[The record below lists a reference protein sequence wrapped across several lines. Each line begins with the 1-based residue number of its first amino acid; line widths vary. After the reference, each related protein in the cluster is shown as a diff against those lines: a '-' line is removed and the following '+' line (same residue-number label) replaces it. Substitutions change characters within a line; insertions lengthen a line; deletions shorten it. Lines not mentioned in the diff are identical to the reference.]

1 MRKIGTVVTLVAAQ
15 TGPAVALPA
24 KRSSTSAPPAKR
36 DANGLPVRLDQ
47 ECDID
52 LPRRLFAPWI
62 PDTGP
67 RAIAR
72 ALSAE
77 ERAKIEARATALED
91 ALKPFTRNDEHA
103 VRASIN
109 GLFSGYRT
117 MRQLGEDA
125 RAVVDVTMAVL
136 REFPAWAIA
145 QACRKIVCG
154 ETKLDRRFPPND
166 TEIFDVVA
174 GVVRPYNE
182 NLRQA
187 KALLSAPVDE
197 PRSRGPS
204 GRLAPIG
211 PWPEK
216 APQRPQ
222 VEPMTRSRR
231 EALMAD
237 LAARKTRNDARLD
250 VRADPAEEA
259 TS

>member
-1 MRKIGTVVTLVAAQ
+1 MRTIGTAVTRVVAQ
-15 TGPAVALPA
+15 TGPAAASPAPRSSMPALPA
-24 KRSSTSAPPAKR
+24 KPDP
-36 DANGLPVRLDQ
+36 NGIPVRLDR
-47 ECDID
+47 ECDIE
-52 LPRRLFAPWI
+52 LPRQLFAAWI

-67 RAIAR
+67 RAVMR

-109 GLFSGYRT
+109 GLFGGYRA
-117 MRQLGEDA
+117 MRQQGQDA

-145 QACRKIVCG
+145 QALRKVVCG
-154 ETKLDRRFPPND
+154 ETKLDRRFAPND

-174 GVVRPYNE
+174 GVVRLYRE

-187 KALLSAPVDE
+187 KALRDAPVDE
-197 PRSRGPS
+197 PPPRGPS
-204 GRLAPIG
+204 ERLAPIR

-222 VEPMTRSRR
+222 LEPITKSRR

-237 LAARKTRNDARLD
+237 LAARKIRNDARLD
-250 VRADPAEEA
+250 VRADLAEEA
-259 TS
+259 PS

>member
-1 MRKIGTVVTLVAAQ
+1 M
-15 TGPAVALPA
+15 PALPA
-24 KRSSTSAPPAKR
+24 KRE
-36 DANGLPVRLDQ
+36 ANGLPVRLDR
-47 ECDID
+47 ECDIE
-52 LPRRLFAPWI
+52 LPRQLFAAWI

-67 RAIAR
+67 RAIVR
-72 ALSAE
+72 ALSAD

-103 VRASIN
+103 VRADIN
-109 GLFSGYRT
+109 GLFSGYRA
-117 MRQLGEDA
+117 MRQEGEDA

-154 ETKLDRRFPPND
+154 KTKLDRRFAPND
-166 TEIFDVVA
+166 TEIFEIIA
-174 GVVRPYNE
+174 GVVRPYHE

-187 KALLSAPVDE
+187 KALLDAPIDE
-197 PRSRGPS
+197 PPPRGPS
-204 GRLAPIG
+204 GHLAPLS

-216 APQRPQ
+216 VPKRPQ
-222 VEPMTRSRR
+222 VEPMTKSRR

-237 LAARKTRNDARLD
+237 LAARKAQNDDRLEL
-250 VRADPAEEA
+250 RAGPAKEA